1 MTLPNRQRLP
11 FAPAFRADAVR
22 PRVVGGKEALV
33 VGVVWSQSGGCREVV
48 GAPVGSPGE
57 PFPTLSAPC
66 WGSGLGQARTRLF
79 ELQQERLGEEHAH
92 PRRIEPGGGAGI
104 PDEGDGAAHAEFL
117 IQAA

>member
-1 MTLPNRQRLP
+1 M
-11 FAPAFRADAVR
+11 
-22 PRVVGGKEALV
+22 
-33 VGVVWSQSGGCREVV
+33 V
-48 GAPVGSPGE
+48 GAPVRSRGE
-57 PFPTLSAPC
+57 PLPALRAPRL
-66 WGSGLGQARTRLF
+66 GSGLGQARTRLF